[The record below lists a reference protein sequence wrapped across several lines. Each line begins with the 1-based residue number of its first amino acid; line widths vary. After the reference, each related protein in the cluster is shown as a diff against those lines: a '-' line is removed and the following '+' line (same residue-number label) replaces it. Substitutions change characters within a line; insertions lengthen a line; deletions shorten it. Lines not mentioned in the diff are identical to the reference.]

1 MSYLFAVPCMFA
13 VYMMVGRLG
22 LSRAGFAG
30 LSLLFTVALV
40 EYQWF
45 VSGVDAFIAACLTM
59 AIANASAWFV
69 DTFLLEDVTREALT
83 QQLLDGRRERSFCS
97 RLTHDYAVRPK
108 DSANEV
114 QLINTGKW
122 QELAASINKL
132 GPSERQGFYANLDYS
147 SINEQALQ
155 EAINSF
161 PQDADAHILMGHVK
175 LCQAKGLGLN
185 PGAKF
190 DEPVALAI
198 ADAFRHFNLALRGT
212 PEDPEALCGLLMAK
226 GFTGLGAGHI
236 RQSLERLLSAD
247 PMHLHGVVAA
257 ARFLVLSTRQAND
270 FVSVVESAVA
280 GRSDVT
286 LAIAKIIV
294 HAECMAFI
302 ENGVNDS
309 QIIADIYKQLHC
321 YKRETEKFGSWQRDI
336 SNNVIA
342 YVMQLIGDKEEASK
356 FLEKIHGSTSPYPW
370 QSNSVV

>member
-161 PQDADAHILMGHVK
+161 PQDADAHVLI
-175 LCQAKGLGLN
+175 C
-185 PGAKF
+185 
-190 DEPVALAI
+190 
-198 ADAFRHFNLALRGT
+198 
-212 PEDPEALCGLLMAK
+212 LL
-226 GFTGLGAGHI
+226 
-236 RQSLERLLSAD
+236 
-247 PMHLHGVVAA
+247 
-257 ARFLVLSTRQAND
+257 
-270 FVSVVESAVA
+270 
-280 GRSDVT
+280 
-286 LAIAKIIV
+286 
-294 HAECMAFI
+294 
-302 ENGVNDS
+302 
-309 QIIADIYKQLHC
+309 Y
-321 YKRETEKFGSWQRDI
+321 
-336 SNNVIA
+336 
-342 YVMQLIGDKEEASK
+342 
-356 FLEKIHGSTSPYPW
+356 TSPSPRD
-370 QSNSVV
+370 

>member
-1 MSYLFAVPCMFA
+1 
-13 VYMMVGRLG
+13 
-22 LSRAGFAG
+22 
-30 LSLLFTVALV
+30 
-40 EYQWF
+40 
-45 VSGVDAFIAACLTM
+45 M

-212 PEDPEALCGLLMAK
+212 PEDPEALCLSLI
-226 GFTGLGAGHI
+226 HI
-236 RQSLERLLSAD
+236 
-247 PMHLHGVVAA
+247 
-257 ARFLVLSTRQAND
+257 
-270 FVSVVESAVA
+270 
-280 GRSDVT
+280 
-286 LAIAKIIV
+286 
-294 HAECMAFI
+294 
-302 ENGVNDS
+302 
-309 QIIADIYKQLHC
+309 
-321 YKRETEKFGSWQRDI
+321 
-336 SNNVIA
+336 
-342 YVMQLIGDKEEASK
+342 
-356 FLEKIHGSTSPYPW
+356 
-370 QSNSVV
+370 